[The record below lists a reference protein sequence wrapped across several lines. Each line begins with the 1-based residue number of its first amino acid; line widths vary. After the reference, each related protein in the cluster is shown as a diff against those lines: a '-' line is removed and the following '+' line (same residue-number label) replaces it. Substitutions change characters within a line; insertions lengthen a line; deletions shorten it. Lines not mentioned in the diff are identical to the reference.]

1 MKLGSD
7 MPALVSHTPHNHK
20 PNRQPRTQQRIEGR
34 LDLASAG
41 HQDRLDD
48 IGVDVGESLNQRVL
62 RLHLGVDWSRGLL
75 GWDLGGLLVEA
86 YARLGRLGGW

>member
-1 MKLGSD
+1 
-7 MPALVSHTPHNHK
+7 MPALVSYTPHNHE
-20 PNRQPRTQQRIEGR
+20 PNRQPRTQQRVEGR

-48 IGVDVGESLNQRVL
+48 VGVNIGEGLNQRVL
-62 RLHLGVDWSRGLL
+62 RLHLGVDWSWGLL

-86 YARLGRLGGW
+86 HARLGRLGGW